1 MDLGTLLG
9 VVLASAA
16 ILIGHVMEGGSL
28 LQILQPTAAMIV
40 FGGTLGATM
49 IGFPVSVL
57 KQAAADLLHVFKED
71 HVEPTAV
78 IDEVI
83 KFTNKARREGI
94 ISLEKDAAGV
104 KDEFFRKSIMMA
116 VDGSEPKELRQT
128 MEVELQYMEERGE
141 HSAKVYEAA
150 GGYAPTIGIIGAVLG
165 LIQVM
170 QHLDNIDEVGKGIA
184 VAFVAT
190 IYGVAS
196 ANIFFLPAAGKLK
209 FKHRKKMNVKE
220 MMLEGTLGI
229 LEGQNPRLIEG
240 KLTAFLDVEFQKLR
254 QERSEERRVGK
265 ECRSRWSRDVDKKKK
280 K

>member
-1 MDLGTLLG
+1 VDLATILG
-9 VVLASAA
+9 IALAFVGILVGQA
-16 ILIGHVMEGGSL
+16 IEGGSV

-49 IGFPVSVL
+49 IGFPMSVL
-57 KQAAADLLHVFKED
+57 KQAAADLMHVFKD
-71 HVEPTAV
+71 VDMEPSGIIDDV
-78 IDEVI
+78 IRLAS
-83 KFTNKARREGI
+83 KARREGI
-94 ISLEKDAAGV
+94 ISLEKDADSV
-104 KDEFFRKSIMMA
+104 KDEFFKKSLIMA
-116 VDGSEPKELRQT
+116 IDGSEPKELRQT

-170 QHLDNIDEVGKGIA
+170 QHLDNIEEVGKGIA

-196 ANIFFLPAAGKLK
+196 ANILFLPAAGKLK
-209 FKHRKKMNVKE
+209 FKHRKAMILKE

-229 LEGQNPRLIEG
+229 LEGQNPRMIEG
-240 KLTAFLDVEFQKLR
+240 KLSSFLDEQYQKLR
-254 QERSEERRVGK
+254 AEQAAAKGSK
-265 ECRSRWSRDVDKKKK
+265 AAAA
-280 K
+280 

>member
-9 VVLASAA
+9 IVVALAG
-16 ILIGHVMEGGSL
+16 ILIGQAIEGGSV

-40 FGGTLGATM
+40 FGGTLGAVM
-49 IGFPVSVL
+49 ISFPMSVM

-71 HVEPTAV
+71 NVQPNDV

-104 KDEFFRKSIMMA
+104 KDDFFRKSIMMA

-141 HSAKVYEAA
+141 YSAKVYEAA
-150 GGYAPTIGIIGAVLG
+150 GGYSPTVGIIGAVLG

-209 FKHRKKMNVKE
+209 FKHRKKMIVKE
-220 MMLEGTLGI
+220 MMLEGCLGI
-229 LEGQNPRLIEG
+229 LEGQNPRLIES
-240 KLTAFLDVEFQKLR
+240 KLTSFLDEQYQKLR
-254 QERSEERRVGK
+254 QQEAAAK
-265 ECRSRWSRDVDKKKK
+265 TKKKAA
-280 K
+280 

>member
-1 MDLGTLLG
+1 MDLATVLGIVIALAGILLG
-9 VVLASAA
+9 QA
-16 ILIGHVMEGGSL
+16 IEGGSV
-28 LQILQPTAAMIV
+28 LQILQPTAGMIV

-49 IGFPVSVL
+49 IGFPMSVI
-57 KQAAADLLHVFKED
+57 KQAAADFRHVIKEEKI
-71 HVEPTAV
+71 EPNAV

-94 ISLEKDAAGV
+94 ISLEKDAAGI
-104 KDEFFRKSIMMA
+104 KDEFFRKAIMMA

-170 QHLDNIDEVGKGIA
+170 QHLDNIEEVGKGIA

-196 ANIFFLPAAGKLK
+196 ANILFLPAAAKLK
-209 FKHRKKMNVKE
+209 MKHRKRMIIKE

-240 KLTAFLDVEFQKLR
+240 KLTSFLDEELQKLR
-254 QERSEERRVGK
+254 GSK
-265 ECRSRWSRDVDKKKK
+265 DKKKAAA
-280 K
+280 

>member
-9 VVLASAA
+9 IVVALAG
-16 ILIGHVMEGGSL
+16 ILIGQAIEGGSV

-40 FGGTLGATM
+40 FGGTLGAVM
-49 IGFPVSVL
+49 ISFPMSVI
-57 KQAAADLLHVFKED
+57 KQAAADLLHLFKED
-71 HVEPTAV
+71 NIQPNDV
-78 IDEVI
+78 IDEVV

-104 KDEFFRKSIMMA
+104 KDDFFRKSIMMA

-141 HSAKVYEAA
+141 YSAKVYEAA
-150 GGYAPTIGIIGAVLG
+150 GGYSPTIGIIGAVLG

-196 ANIFFLPAAGKLK
+196 ANILFLPAAGKLK
-209 FKHRKKMNVKE
+209 FKNRKKMIIKE

-240 KLTAFLDVEFQKLR
+240 KLTAFLDEEFQKLR
-254 QERSEERRVGK
+254 QEQVTSK
-265 ECRSRWSRDVDKKKK
+265 AKKKAA
-280 K
+280 

>member
-1 MDLGTLLG
+1 MDLATLLG
-9 VVLASAA
+9 FAVAIIGIVLGQA
-16 ILIGHVMEGGSL
+16 IEGGSI

-40 FGGTLGATM
+40 FGGTIGAPM
-49 IGFPVSVL
+49 IGFPMSVM
-57 KQAAADLLHVFKED
+57 KQAVSDLMLVFKED
-71 HVEPTAV
+71 EIRASDV
-78 IDEVI
+78 IDDVV
-83 KFTNKARREGI
+83 KFTTKARREGI
-94 ISLEKDAAGV
+94 ISLEKDAQGI
-104 KDEFFRKSIMMA
+104 KDEFFKKSIMMA

-128 MEVELQYMEERGE
+128 MEVELSYMEERGE

-150 GGYAPTIGIIGAVLG
+150 GGFAPTIGIIGAVLG

-170 QHLDNIDEVGKGIA
+170 QHLDNIEEVGKGIA

-209 FKHRKKMNVKE
+209 FKHRKRMIVKE

-240 KLTAFLDVEFQKLR
+240 KLTAFLEKESQQLR
-254 QERSEERRVGK
+254 AEQAGAKGK
-265 ECRSRWSRDVDKKKK
+265 AKTAAA
-280 K
+280 

>member
-1 MDLGTLLG
+1 MDLSTVLGIVVALAGILLG
-9 VVLASAA
+9 QA
-16 ILIGHVMEGGSL
+16 IEGGSL
-28 LQILQPTAAMIV
+28 LQIIQPTAAMIV
-40 FGGTLGATM
+40 FGGTIGAVM
-49 IGFPVSVL
+49 ISFPMSVL
-57 KQAAADLLHVFKED
+57 KQAAADLLHLFKED
-71 HVEPTAV
+71 NIQPNDV
-78 IDEVI
+78 IDEVV

-150 GGYAPTIGIIGAVLG
+150 GGYSPTIGIIGAVLG

-170 QHLDNIDEVGKGIA
+170 QHLDNINEVGKGIA

-190 IYGVAS
+190 IYGVAA

-209 FKHRKKMNVKE
+209 FKHRKHMIVKE

-240 KLTAFLDVEFQKLR
+240 RLTSFLDEEYKKLR
-254 QERSEERRVGK
+254 EREAAETK
-265 ECRSRWSRDVDKKKK
+265 A
-280 K
+280 

>member
-9 VVLASAA
+9 IAVALAG
-16 ILIGHVMEGGSL
+16 ILIGQAIEGGSV

-40 FGGTLGATM
+40 FGGTLGAVM
-49 IGFPVSVL
+49 ISFPMSVM
-57 KQAAADLLHVFKED
+57 KQAAADLLNVFKED
-71 HVEPTAV
+71 NTQPNDV
-78 IDEVI
+78 IDEVVR
-83 KFTNKARREGI
+83 FTNKARREGI

-104 KDEFFRKSIMMA
+104 KDDFFRKSIMMA

-141 HSAKVYEAA
+141 YSAKVYEAA
-150 GGYAPTIGIIGAVLG
+150 GGYSPTIGIIGAVLG

-209 FKHRKKMNVKE
+209 FKHRKKMIIKE
-220 MMLEGTLGI
+220 MMLEGCLGI

-240 KLTAFLDVEFQKLR
+240 KLTSFLDEQYQKLR
-254 QERSEERRVGK
+254 KQETAAKS
-265 ECRSRWSRDVDKKKK
+265 KKKAA
-280 K
+280 

>member
-9 VVLASAA
+9 IVVALAG
-16 ILIGHVMEGGSL
+16 ILIGQAIEGGSV

-40 FGGTLGATM
+40 FGGTLGAVM
-49 IGFPVSVL
+49 ISFPMSVM
-57 KQAAADLLHVFKED
+57 KQAAADLLNIFKED
-71 HVEPTAV
+71 NIQPNDV
-78 IDEVI
+78 IDEVVR
-83 KFTNKARREGI
+83 FTNKARREGI

-104 KDEFFRKSIMMA
+104 KDEFFKKSIMMA

-141 HSAKVYEAA
+141 YSAKVYEAA
-150 GGYAPTIGIIGAVLG
+150 GGYSPTIGIIGAVLG

-209 FKHRKKMNVKE
+209 FKHRKRMIIKE
-220 MMLEGTLGI
+220 MMLEGCLGI

-240 KLTAFLDVEFQKLR
+240 KLTSFLDEQYQKLR
-254 QERSEERRVGK
+254 QQEASAK
-265 ECRSRWSRDVDKKKK
+265 SKKKAA
-280 K
+280 

>member
-1 MDLGTLLG
+1 MDLGT
-9 VVLASAA
+9 VVGIVVALAG
-16 ILIGHVMEGGSL
+16 ILIGQAIEGGSV

-40 FGGTLGATM
+40 FGGTLGAVM
-49 IGFPVSVL
+49 ISFPMSVL
-57 KQAAADLLHVFKED
+57 KQAAADLLNILKED
-71 HVEPTAV
+71 NIQPNDV
-78 IDEVI
+78 IDEVVR
-83 KFTNKARREGI
+83 FTNKARREGI
-94 ISLEKDAAGV
+94 ISLEKDAANV
-104 KDEFFRKSIMMA
+104 KDDFFRKSLMMA

-141 HSAKVYEAA
+141 YSPKVYEAA
-150 GGYAPTIGIIGAVLG
+150 GGYSPTIGIIGAVLG

-209 FKHRKKMNVKE
+209 FKHRKKMIIKE

-240 KLTAFLDVEFQKLR
+240 KLTSFLDEQYQKLR
-254 QERSEERRVGK
+254 EQQAGSKAKRK
-265 ECRSRWSRDVDKKKK
+265 AA
-280 K
+280 

>member
-1 MDLGTLLG
+1 MDLATLLG
-9 VVLASAA
+9 IVVALAGILGGHA
-16 ILIGHVMEGGSL
+16 IEGGAV
-28 LQILQPTAAMIV
+28 LQVLEPTAAMIV

-49 IGFPVSVL
+49 ISFPISVL
-57 KQAAADLLHVFKED
+57 KQAAADLLLVFKED
-71 HVEPTAV
+71 QIRPNEV
-78 IDEVI
+78 IDQVI

-94 ISLEKDAAGV
+94 ISLEKETSEV
-104 KDEFFRKSIMMA
+104 KDDFFRKSLMMA
-116 VDGSEPKELRQT
+116 IDGNEPKELRQA

-141 HSAKVYEAA
+141 YSAKVYESA
-150 GGYAPTIGIIGAVLG
+150 GGYSPTIGILGAVLG

-209 FKHRKKMNVKE
+209 FKHRKRMIIKA

-240 KLTAFLDVEFQKLR
+240 KLTAFLEKESQQLR
-254 QERSEERRVGK
+254 AEQAGTKGK
-265 ECRSRWSRDVDKKKK
+265 AKTAAA
-280 K
+280 

>member
-1 MDLGTLLG
+1 MDLATVLG
-9 VVLASAA
+9 IVIALVGILAGQM
-16 ILIGHVMEGGSL
+16 LEGGSVF
-28 LQILQPTAAMIV
+28 QILQPTAALIV

-49 IGFPVSVL
+49 IGFPMNVV
-57 KQAAADLLHVFKED
+57 KQAAADLMRFFMEEKSSPSD
-71 HVEPTAV
+71 V
-78 IDEVI
+78 IDQVI

-94 ISLEKDAAGV
+94 ISLEKDAATIE
-104 KDEFFRKSIMMA
+104 DEFFRKAIMMA

-150 GGYAPTIGIIGAVLG
+150 GGYCPTIGIIGAVLG

-170 QHLDNIDEVGKGIA
+170 QHLDDINEVGHGIA

-190 IYGVAS
+190 IYGVAA
-196 ANIFFLPAAGKLK
+196 ANIFFLPAANKLK
-209 FKHRKKMNVKE
+209 MKHRKHMIIKE

-240 KLTAFLDVEFQKLR
+240 KLTSFLDEELQKMR
-254 QERSEERRVGK
+254 GTTA
-265 ECRSRWSRDVDKKKK
+265 KKRAA
-280 K
+280 

>member
-9 VVLASAA
+9 IVVALAG
-16 ILIGHVMEGGSL
+16 ILIGQAIEGGSV

-40 FGGTLGATM
+40 FGGTLGAVM
-49 IGFPVSVL
+49 ISFPMSVM

-71 HVEPTAV
+71 HGEATAV
-78 IDEVI
+78 IDEVS

-104 KDEFFRKSIMMA
+104 KDDFFRKSIMMA

-170 QHLDNIDEVGKGIA
+170 QHLDNINEVGKGIA

-209 FKHRKKMNVKE
+209 FKHRKRMIIKE

-240 KLTAFLDVEFQKLR
+240 KLTSFIDEEYQKLR
-254 QERSEERRVGK
+254 AEQAGGK
-265 ECRSRWSRDVDKKKK
+265 GKKAAA
-280 K
+280 

>member
-1 MDLGTLLG
+1 MDIATILG
-9 VVLASAA
+9 VVLALGF
-16 ILIGHVMEGGSL
+16 ILGGQALEGGSL
-28 LQILQPTAAMIV
+28 LQILQPTAGLIV

-49 IGFPVSVL
+49 VGFPMSVL
-57 KQAAADLLHVFKED
+57 KQAAADFLHVIKEEKI
-71 HVEPTAV
+71 EPNAV
-78 IDEVI
+78 IDEII

-94 ISLEKDAAGV
+94 ISLEKDAAGIE
-104 KDEFFRKSIMMA
+104 DEFFRKAIMMA

-165 LIQVM
+165 LIVVM
-170 QHLDNIDEVGKGIA
+170 QHLDNIEEVGKGIA

-190 IYGVAS
+190 IYGVGA
-196 ANIFFLPAAGKLK
+196 ANIVFLPAANKLK
-209 FKHRKKMNVKE
+209 AKHRKRMIIKE

-240 KLTAFLDVEFQKLR
+240 KLTSFLDEELQKLR
-254 QERSEERRVGK
+254 GSK
-265 ECRSRWSRDVDKKKK
+265 EKKRAA
-280 K
+280 

>member
-9 VVLASAA
+9 IVVALAGILVGQA
-16 ILIGHVMEGGSL
+16 IEGGSM

-40 FGGTLGATM
+40 FGGTLGAVM
-49 IGFPVSVL
+49 ISFPISVM

-71 HVEPTAV
+71 NIQPNDV
-78 IDEVI
+78 IDEVV

-94 ISLEKDAAGV
+94 ISLEKDAQGV

-128 MEVELQYMEERGE
+128 MEVELQYMEERGDY
-141 HSAKVYEAA
+141 SPKVYEAA
-150 GGYAPTIGIIGAVLG
+150 GGYSPTIGIIGAVLG

-196 ANIFFLPAAGKLK
+196 ANIIFLPVAGKLK
-209 FKHRKKMNVKE
+209 FKHRKKMIIKE

-240 KLTAFLDVEFQKLR
+240 KLTSFLDEEYQKIRAEQTSKGAKR
-254 QERSEERRVGK
+254 QAA
-265 ECRSRWSRDVDKKKK
+265 
-280 K
+280 

>member
-1 MDLGTLLG
+1 MDLATLLG
-9 VVLASAA
+9 IVIALAGILVGQA
-16 ILIGHVMEGGSL
+16 IEGGSV
-28 LQILQPTAAMIV
+28 LQILQPTAALIV

-49 IGFPVSVL
+49 IGFPMSTL
-57 KQAAADLLHVFKED
+57 KQAAADLLHIFKED
-71 HVEPTAV
+71 DIKPNEV

-94 ISLEKDAAGV
+94 ISLEKDAVSV
-104 KDEFFRKSIMMA
+104 KDDFFKKSIMMA

-141 HSAKVYEAA
+141 QPAKVYEAA

-170 QHLDNIDEVGKGIA
+170 QHLDNIEEVGKGIA

-209 FKHRKKMNVKE
+209 LKHRKRMIIKE

-229 LEGQNPRLIEG
+229 LEGQNPRLIET
-240 KLTAFLDVEFQKLR
+240 KLTSFLDEEYQVLR
-254 QERSEERRVGK
+254 EQQGSK
-265 ECRSRWSRDVDKKKK
+265 AKKKAAAA
-280 K
+280 

>member
-1 MDLGTLLG
+1 VDLGTILG
-9 VVLASAA
+9 IVVALAGILVGQA
-16 ILIGHVMEGGSL
+16 IEGGSV

-49 IGFPVSVL
+49 IGFPISVL
-57 KQAAADLLHVFKED
+57 KQAAADLLHIFKEEKI
-71 HVEPTAV
+71 EPAGV

-83 KFTNKARREGI
+83 RFANKARREGI
-94 ISLEKDAAGV
+94 IALEKDADTI
-104 KDEFFRKSIMMA
+104 KDDFFKKAIMMA

-128 MEVELQYMEERGE
+128 MEVELGCMEERGE
-141 HSAKVYEAA
+141 HSAKVFEAA
-150 GGYAPTIGIIGAVLG
+150 GGYSPTIGIIGAVLG

-190 IYGVAS
+190 IYGVGA
-196 ANIFFLPAAGKLK
+196 ANIFFLPAAAKLK
-209 FKHRKKMNVKE
+209 FNNRKRMIIKE

-240 KLTAFLDVEFQKLR
+240 KLTSFLDEEYQKLR
-254 QERSEERRVGK
+254 AAQAKNAKGK
-265 ECRSRWSRDVDKKKK
+265 KAAA
-280 K
+280 